1 MPSRAAA
8 LLGDMEGGV
17 SSRLSWMRS
26 SYDFLTVALESRRII
41 YRGDSCISDEM
52 EPLLDCSVDG
62 DSANFSIGETGI
74 GMFLMVTLPAV

>member
-1 MPSRAAA
+1 M
-8 LLGDMEGGV
+8 LGDLEGEA
-17 SSRLSWMRS
+17 SYQTDWMRS

-74 GMFLMVTLPAV
+74 GMFLMVPQAGASSC